1 MKNATVPLPRRKP
14 FPDIS
19 MYPEH
24 NASALESLSVA
35 KKDPEEFCWSS
46 RDWLMEKGRFFPSL
60 IVPVDS
66 H

>member
-1 MKNATVPLPRRKP
+1 MQQSLSPGGSLSP
-14 FPDIS
+14 IS
-19 MYPEH
+19 ARTL
-24 NASALESLSVA
+24 NTIASALESLSVA

-46 RDWLMEKGRFFPSL
+46 RDWLMEKGCFFPSL